1 MVKETFNENG
11 KTLQEIMEQFLI
23 LYYNEK
29 CEKSQLFFRK
39 KSIFSRARAYNSKK

>member
-23 LYYNEK
+23 LYYNE
-29 CEKSQLFFRK
+29 SL
-39 KSIFSRARAYNSKK
+39 

>member
-23 LYYNEK
+23 AYYNEIMT
-29 CEKSQLFFRK
+29 ETL
-39 KSIFSRARAYNSKK
+39 